1 MTSFDQTAFSVP
13 TTPHSVEAE
22 QSLLGALLIDPAAL
36 DRVRDTIAEHD
47 LYRADHRTIWRQIV
61 SMSDAS
67 LPIDVVTVAER
78 LESLGTL
85 DQCGGLVYLATMAQ
99 NVPSA
104 ANARRY
110 AELVAKHGHLRAL
123 QAAAQEILDAVAAPG
138 IRTAA
143 EIASDAERIL
153 SGFAADRGAGEPV
166 TAADAMA
173 QVLRDADD
181 GAGRAGLMTGIDDLD
196 FLTGGLEPG
205 QLVIPA
211 ARPAVGKTAVAL
223 AIARHVARN
232 EGRVAFF
239 SLEMTRRELA
249 ARLLAAE
256 SGIPA
261 RVLRSGPNPGE
272 WAALAD
278 AATKRGNS
286 SLILDDRAA
295 ASVAYIR
302 ARCRRLKREGGLS
315 LVVIDYLQ
323 LMAPE
328 NPRANRNEQVGS
340 LSRGLKALAKELQVP
355 VIALAQLN
363 RTSENRADKRPML
376 SDLRDSGEV
385 EQDADAVLLL
395 SRATEAGDVI
405 ECDLAKHRQGPTGS
419 FFLDFDG
426 ARMRFSKRYGAPTPA
441 APQRPANSRPRG
453 FQE

>member
-1 MTSFDQTAFSVP
+1 MNSFEPTEFCAP
-13 TTPHSVEAE
+13 TTPHSIEAE
-22 QSLLGALLIDPAAL
+22 QSLLGALLIDPAAV
-36 DRVRDTIAEHD
+36 DRVRDTVAETD
-47 LYRADHRTIWRQIV
+47 LYRADHRAIWRQIV
-61 SMSDAS
+61 SMSDAN
-67 LPIDVVTVAER
+67 LAIDVVTVAER
-78 LESLGTL
+78 LERLGTL
-85 DQCGGLVYLATMAQ
+85 DQCGGLGYLVTVAQ

-110 AELVAKHGHLRAL
+110 AELIADHSRLRTL
-123 QAAAQEILDAVAAPG
+123 QAAGNEILAAVAAPG

-153 SGFAADRGAGEPV
+153 SGFAADRGTVEPV
-166 TAADAMA
+166 SAADAIA
-173 QVLRDADD
+173 QALRDADD
-181 GAGRAGLMTGIDDLD
+181 GIGRTGLMTGIADLD
-196 FLTGGLEPG
+196 ILTGGLEPG
-205 QLVIPA
+205 QLVIYA

-223 AIARHVARN
+223 AVSRHVAGN
-232 EGRVAFF
+232 HGRVVFF
-239 SLEMTRRELA
+239 SLEMTHRELA

-261 RVLRSGPNPGE
+261 RVLKSGPSQNE

-278 AATKRGNS
+278 AATKRGLDG
-286 SLILDDRAA
+286 LILDDRAA
-295 ASVAYIR
+295 ASVAYVR
-302 ARCRRLKREGGLS
+302 ARCRRLKRDGGLS

-323 LMAPE
+323 LMTPE

-405 ECDLAKHRQGPTGS
+405 ECDLAKHRQGPTGN

-426 ARMRFSKRYGAPTPA
+426 PRMRFSKRYGAPTPA
-441 APQRPANSRPRG
+441 STQSQAHSRSRG

>member
-1 MTSFDQTAFSVP
+1 MNPYELSDVVLP
-13 TTPHSVEAE
+13 PHSIEAE
-22 QSLLGALLIDPAAL
+22 QALLGILLGDPLAF
-36 DRVRDTIAEHD
+36 DRVRDSLPESDI
-47 LYRADHRTIWRQIV
+47 YRSDHRAIWSQIATL
-61 SMSDAS
+61 SDAGQS
-67 LPIDVVTVAER
+67 VDLFIVAER
-78 LESLGTL
+78 LERLGTL
-85 DQCGGLVYLATMAQ
+85 DQCGGLAYLIALAQ
-99 NVPSA
+99 NAPAA
-104 ANARRY
+104 ANIRRH
-110 AELVAKHGHLRAL
+110 AEIIAERAKLRAL
-123 QAAAQEILDAVAAPG
+123 QAAARQILDDVDAPG
-138 IRTAA
+138 TRTAA
-143 EIASDAERIL
+143 EIAGDAERTL
-153 SGFAADRGAGEPV
+153 SGFVAADRGTEEPT

-173 QVLRDADD
+173 AVLRDADN
-181 GAGRAGLMTGIDDLD
+181 GATLPGLTTGIDDLD

-205 QLVIPA
+205 QLVIVA
-211 ARPAVGKTAVAL
+211 ARPSVGKTAFAL
-223 AIARHVARN
+223 AVSSHSAST
-232 EGRVAFF
+232 EGRVAIF

-249 ARLLAAE
+249 ARLLVAE

-261 RVLRSGPNPGE
+261 RVLRTGPNPGE

-278 AATKRGNS
+278 AATKRGHS
-286 SLILDDRAA
+286 GLILDDRAA

-315 LVVIDYLQ
+315 LAVIDYLQ

-340 LSRGLKALAKELQVP
+340 LSRGLKALAKELRIP

-363 RTSENRADKRPML
+363 RGSEARADKRPML

-395 SRATEAGDVI
+395 SRATESGDVI

-426 ARMRFSKRYGAPTPA
+426 ARMRFSKRDGAPTPA
-441 APQRPANSRPRG
+441 APRKAHSRSTG